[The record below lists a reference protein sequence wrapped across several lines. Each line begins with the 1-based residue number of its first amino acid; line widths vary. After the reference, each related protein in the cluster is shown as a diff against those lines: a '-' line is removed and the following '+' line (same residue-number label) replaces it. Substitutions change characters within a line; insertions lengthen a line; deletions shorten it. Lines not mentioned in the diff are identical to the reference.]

1 MRDRDYLTLHAWMWS
16 KSGLGLKLGSVELCL
31 YARIYAFSRRG
42 AGVYY
47 ETQEAAA
54 RAFEVS
60 VRQVQRA
67 IKSLSESGLVVE
79 VGRYRLGNDR
89 DSRRFKVSQARIDE
103 AVRSFDAEAAARAL
117 SGDGMSREALPDETS
132 PDRRTERRASGDG
145 MSGEAAVRAT
155 ECRPER
161 MKGSY
166 GEREHPSKPSPAEAR
181 DAVGEEVA
189 EAVERL
195 MGASINR
202 RASFEEV
209 AAAYARALARGYS
222 PESIEEG
229 YRRYTARYRRDN
241 PETARYAMRLDN
253 WLSRPDG
260 LSFDLPAK
268 RCGKRRPSPEEDRRA
283 ERERFEQRLMDG
295 NPEYRELKE
304 LVGRLYPEMGWEKL
318 NGNAEEA
325 ARMESEIEKAS
336 ARMAEIEASSPGA

>member
-1 MRDRDYLTLHAWMWS
+1 MWS
-16 KSGLGLKLGSVELCL
+16 KAGLGLKLGSVELCL

-54 RAFEVS
+54 HAFEVS

-79 VGRYRLGNDR
+79 VGRYRLGNNR

-145 MSGEAAVRAT
+145 MSGEAAARAT
-155 ECRPER
+155 ECRSER
-161 MKGSY
+161 MEGSC
-166 GEREHPSKPSPAEAR
+166 GSNGHPSKPSPAETR
-181 DAVGEEVA
+181 RAVGEKAA

-195 MGASINR
+195 MEASINR

-222 PESIEEG
+222 PETIEEG

-260 LSFDLPAK
+260 LSFDLPPK
-268 RCGKRRPSPEEDRRA
+268 RSRGKRPSPEEERRA
-283 ERERFEQRLMDG
+283 ERERFERALMDR

-318 NGNAEEA
+318 RGSAEKASRLED
-325 ARMESEIEKAS
+325 EIKRAS
-336 ARMAEIEASSPGA
+336 ARMEEIETEGIGA